1 MKFKALAV
9 AAILVATGLMAP
21 PAQAADTLSS
31 KFLVDEVTSRSG
43 YDRQSTIEIESP
55 PIIFCSGSCN
65 LSVQARFTN
74 NNPSSSPIFSL
85 INSGGM
91 TLAAATL
98 FAGNRTNWQ
107 TLNFSFSANSNMDVT
122 FHIVDTAAYKMFSG
136 SRKLT
141 RVQAGATPS
150 SPEPDITW
158 PNGSSTGSVLSST
171 FGSGRFR
178 FLDAYLPDQIDSS
191 ASCVQIPIWLQPRDI
206 STGGP
211 RMETGT
217 LSIELAFSVNGGP
230 ASSISYS
237 DASWVKGV
245 PTKVSPEVCGLIYK
259 LGATNSVEVSLSAIY
274 PGQNASA
281 DSYGAVTVSGTVT
294 YNSINCLKGK
304 YIRTINAANPV
315 CPSGYKKTNIKPV
328 NGMVPPS
335 TISCVKGFAVKKV
348 TGVLPSCPPGYRKR

>member
-21 PAQAADTLSS
+21 PAQAADTLNS
-31 KFLVDEVTSRSG
+31 KFLVDEVTSRTG

-55 PIIFCSGSCN
+55 PIVFCSDSCN

-74 NNPSSSPIFSL
+74 SNPWSSPTFSL

-91 TLAAATL
+91 TLASAYMSS
-98 FAGNRTNWQ
+98 GNRTNWQ
-107 TLNFSFSANSNMDVT
+107 TLNFNFSANSNMDVT

-150 SPEPDITW
+150 SPEPYLTW
-158 PNGSSTGSVLSST
+158 PSGSRTGSVMSAS
-171 FGSGRFR
+171 FGGGRFR
-178 FLDAYLPDQIDSS
+178 FLDAYLPDQLDANSS
-191 ASCVQIPIWLQPRDI
+191 CARIPIWFQPRDI
-206 STGGP
+206 STGAP
-211 RMETGT
+211 RTENGL
-217 LSIELAFSVNGGP
+217 LSIGLALQVNGGP
-230 ASSISYS
+230 ITTSSYS
-237 DASWVKGV
+237 DAGWNKGV
-245 PTKVSPEVCGLIYK
+245 PTQVTPEVCGLIYK
-259 LGATNSVEVSLSAIY
+259 QGAINTVDISLSAIY
-274 PGQNASA
+274 PGQNASP
-281 DSYGAVTVSGTVT
+281 DSDGSVMLNGTVA

-304 YIRTINAANPV
+304 YIKTINAANPV

-335 TISCVKGFAVKKV
+335 TISCVKGFTVKKV
-348 TGVLPSCPPGYRKR
+348 TGVLPSCPAGYRKR

>member
-21 PAQAADTLSS
+21 PAQAADTLNS
-31 KFLVDEVTSRSG
+31 KFLVDEVTSRTG

-74 NNPSSSPIFSL
+74 NNPWSSPVFSL

-91 TLAAATL
+91 TLATATMS
-98 FAGNRTNWQ
+98 AVNRTNWQ

-122 FHIVDTAAYKMFSG
+122 FHIVDTSAYKMYSG
-136 SRKLT
+136 MRKLT

-150 SPEPDITW
+150 SSTPDLTW
-158 PNGSSTGSVLSST
+158 PAGSSTGSVLSSI
-171 FGSGRFR
+171 FGGGRFR
-178 FLDAYLPDQIDSS
+178 FLDVYLPDQLDTA
-191 ASCVQIPIWLQPRDI
+191 ASCAQIPIWFQPRDI

-211 RMETGT
+211 RTENGT
-217 LSIELAFSVNGGP
+217 LFIGVAFSVNGGP
-230 ASSISYS
+230 VSSLSYS

-245 PTKVSPEVCGLIYK
+245 PTKVSAEVCGLIYK
-259 LGATNSVEVSLSAIY
+259 QGATNTVDVTMSAIY
-274 PGQNASA
+274 PGQSAS
-281 DSYGAVTVSGTVT
+281 DGASGSITVNGTIA

-304 YIRTINAANPV
+304 YIKTINAANPV
-315 CPSGYKKTNIKPV
+315 CPAGFKKTNIKPV

-335 TISCVKGFAVKKV
+335 TISCVKGFTVKKV